1 MLEKCCVVL
10 CVCWMG
16 IGAEERMMVR
26 EDEERMMVREDEE
39 RMMVRVSEKRT
50 MVGRRNDG

>member
-1 MLEKCCVVL
+1 ML

-16 IGAEERMMVR
+16 IGA
-26 EDEERMMVREDEE
+26 EERMMVREDEE